1 MPCSLRRVLRYAAS
15 VAVLF
20 AAMALPT
27 MAQSQAAAG
36 PPRAR
41 ALGLTPGVFAPGPRN
56 AITDVAGVRVGH
68 ATIDAGDS
76 LRTGVTAIIPHGGDL
91 YRDRVPAAL
100 FVGNG
105 FGKLLGVTQL
115 RELGEME
122 TPIVL
127 TCTLCIWQ
135 AGDALAQWMLRK
147 PENSNVRSINPIVG
161 ETNDGGLNATR
172 SRPGI
177 TDAVFRALAD
187 ADTGAVVEGSVG
199 AARGT
204 SMFGWK
210 GGIGTSSRR
219 LPASLGGYTV
229 GVIVQGNYGGVL
241 QMAGV
246 PIGPLLGRY
255 AFQRDVMRDTSA
267 GRRPPGNDVRR
278 PFGDPNAERG
288 DGSVMIVVATDAPML
303 SRNLERLA
311 SRAIMGLARTGSN
324 ASNGSGDYVLA
335 FSTSPLVR
343 RNPDAP
349 VASAQELGNDRASA
363 LFQAV
368 ADATEEALYNA
379 MLMATPVSSRA
390 GRMEPLPV
398 DSVRVLLRARGI
410 DGNRNR

>member
-1 MPCSLRRVLRYAAS
+1 
-15 VAVLF
+15 
-20 AAMALPT
+20 
-27 MAQSQAAAG
+27 
-36 PPRAR
+36 
-41 ALGLTPGVFAPGPRN
+41 
-56 AITDVAGVRVGH
+56 
-68 ATIDAGDS
+68 
-76 LRTGVTAIIPHGGDL
+76 
-91 YRDRVPAAL
+91 
-100 FVGNG
+100 
-105 FGKLLGVTQL
+105 
-115 RELGEME
+115 
-122 TPIVL
+122 
-127 TCTLCIWQ
+127 
-135 AGDALAQWMLRK
+135 
-147 PENSNVRSINPIVG
+147 
-161 ETNDGGLNATR
+161 
-172 SRPGI
+172 
-177 TDAVFRALAD
+177 
-187 ADTGAVVEGSVG
+187 
-199 AARGT
+199 
-204 SMFGWK
+204 MFGWK

-246 PIGPLLGRY
+246 PIGQLLGRY

-267 GRRPPGNDVRR
+267 GRRPPGNELRS

-379 MLMATPVSSRA
+379 MLMATPVASRA